1 MEVNVEKPNL
11 KDIFEKSQFDWPS
24 QADYEAE
31 KKARKDKTVYL
42 KGFGKRTA
50 LEEVLSFF
58 SKYENILYVKH
69 KLWLDTKID
78 QYRSTGVVY
87 VTFTDR
93 NSADNFLALESV
105 QNSQAQ

>member
-58 SKYENILYVKH
+58 SKYENILYVNYF
-69 KLWLDTKID
+69 DM
-78 QYRSTGVVY
+78 
-87 VTFTDR
+87 
-93 NSADNFLALESV
+93 
-105 QNSQAQ
+105 